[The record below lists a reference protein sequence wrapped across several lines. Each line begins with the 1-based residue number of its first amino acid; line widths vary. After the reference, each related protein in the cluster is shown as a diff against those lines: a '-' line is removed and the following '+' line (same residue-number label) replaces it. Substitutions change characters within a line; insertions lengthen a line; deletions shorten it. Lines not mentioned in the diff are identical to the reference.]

1 MPSLLKRAVAIGC
14 DGLGLTR
21 AGLLAQRR
29 FAGPHLRA
37 VYYHDLAPAM
47 SGAFED
53 QLRFLAAHFVPA
65 VRADIDCLLDGGGWP
80 HPKPGLLLTFDDG
93 LRSHHELVAPL
104 LEKYGF
110 QGWFFVPVGLI
121 GLPAAQQPAAAQRQ
135 LVPHCCDTSA
145 DPRIFMTAAQ
155 VRDLASRHV
164 VACHTSMHVRLASNL
179 GAEALRTEI
188 LEARDALERMIERP
202 VEAFA
207 WVGGEEP
214 AYSQAAAAL
223 LRNAFRYVFRTNT
236 RAIDATASRHALDR
250 THLEAW
256 FTPSLLRFQLC
267 GAMDLLYAPKR
278 ARLARRLGDVT
289 AVAR

>member
-1 MPSLLKRAVAIGC
+1 MPSLLKRAVAAGC
-14 DGLGLTR
+14 DRLGLTH

-29 FAGPHLRA
+29 LAGPHLRA
-37 VYYHDLAPAM
+37 VYYHDLAPGLL
-47 SGAFED
+47 GAFED
-53 QLRFLAAHFVPA
+53 QLRFLSAHFVPA
-65 VRADIDCLLDGGGWP
+65 VGADVDRLLDGGGWP
-80 HPKPGLLLTFDDG
+80 HSKPGLLLTFDDG

-110 QGWFFVPVGLI
+110 QGWFFVPVGLV
-121 GLPAAQQPAAAQRQ
+121 GLPAEEQPAAAQRQ

-145 DPRIFMTAAQ
+145 DPRIFMTATQ

-164 VACHTSMHVRLASNL
+164 VGCHTSMHVRLASNL
-179 GAEALRTEI
+179 AVETLETEI
-188 LEARDALERMIERP
+188 LEARVSLERMIERP

-214 AYSQAAAAL
+214 SYSQAAAAL
-223 LRNAFRYVFRTNT
+223 LRRGFRYVFRTNT
-236 RAIDATASRHALDR
+236 RAIDAAASRQALDR

-256 FTPSLLRFQLC
+256 FAPSLVRFQLC
-267 GAMDLLYAPKR
+267 GAMDLMYAPKR
-278 ARLARRLGDVT
+278 ARLARLLGDVT